1 MKNLNV
7 LILMA
12 LVFIGSTANAQSKL
26 KKDRKAIKSMCG
38 CYEVTF
44 NFAETFNKSEDSLYQ
59 PSANKVSKALEW
71 AELLKDDK
79 KEIVIQHILQVG
91 NPKDPMIVKHWRQ
104 DWLYQNTDFY
114 MFDHDNK
121 WTFEEKSKK
130 DVKGQWT
137 QKVFQV
143 DDSPRYEGTGTW
155 VHVDG
160 KDYWEST
167 TDAPLPRREYTKRS
181 DYNVTKRK
189 NRHEITDNGWVHDQD
204 NAKIIR
210 KDGEKDIILAYEKG
224 YNTYVKVDDS
234 RCQAARDWWK
244 ENDEKW
250 AKVRGKWNEV
260 FARNQDLSLK
270 EKVDFKA
277 LFKHLFDEEVNTEE
291 EINSTIEKFIKS

>member
-1 MKNLNV
+1 MT
-7 LILMA
+7 
-12 LVFIGSTANAQSKL
+12 LVFIGSTVNAQSKL
-26 KKDRKAIKSMCG
+26 KKDREAIKSMCG

-71 AELLKDDK
+71 AELLKDDR

-121 WTFEEKSKK
+121 WTFEEKSNK

-189 NRHEITDNGWVHDQD
+189 NRHEITDDGWVHDQD

-210 KDGEKDIILAYEKG
+210 KDDEKDIILAYEKG

-244 ENDEKW
+244 ENNEKW

-277 LFKHLFDEEVNTEE
+277 LFKHLFNEEVNTEE